1 MLRLL
6 KIISRI
12 LKDTFLKLS
21 VNKVNEINNVINKLS
36 QKSKPKLNITIRELS
51 RKQIIIPIDTNN
63 TDRIIVSSNMHVTNI
78 NRLLKDIMLEIS
90 IDFIWANNK
99 DIIITTNKIAVTS
112 DLNVVEKYIKDLNDV
127 DSSNI
132 ISRLHQSKSYLKI
145 LDLLYYVE
153 KTSFLITVDIVEKVI
168 QTTYLFN
175 DVVLVSYL
183 HIIKA
188 FFKSDMA
195 IIRINIWDS

>member
-1 MLRLL
+1 
-6 KIISRI
+6 
-12 LKDTFLKLS
+12 
-21 VNKVNEINNVINKLS
+21 
-36 QKSKPKLNITIRELS
+36 
-51 RKQIIIPIDTNN
+51 
-63 TDRIIVSSNMHVTNI
+63 
-78 NRLLKDIMLEIS
+78 
-90 IDFIWANNK
+90 
-99 DIIITTNKIAVTS
+99 VTS

-183 HIIKA
+183 HTIKA

-195 IIRINIWDS
+195 IIRIDIWDS

>member
-90 IDFIWANNK
+90 IDFI
-99 DIIITTNKIAVTS
+99 
-112 DLNVVEKYIKDLNDV
+112 
-127 DSSNI
+127 
-132 ISRLHQSKSYLKI
+132 
-145 LDLLYYVE
+145 
-153 KTSFLITVDIVEKVI
+153 
-168 QTTYLFN
+168 
-175 DVVLVSYL
+175 
-183 HIIKA
+183 
-188 FFKSDMA
+188 
-195 IIRINIWDS
+195 